1 MVPAL
6 PPHPVSRRQHRPPVT
21 IWPTPV
27 YHVTG
32 QYSPHFVVTVRSR
45 RFGIVRT
52 IFERQFRAIE
62 DARRWAQ
69 ATRARGQKVI
79 EEGIL

>member
-1 MVPAL
+1 MAPAL
-6 PPHPVSRRQHRPPVT
+6 PPHPKRQHRPPVT

-32 QYSPHFVVTVRSR
+32 HYSPHFVVTVRSR

-52 IFERQFRAIE
+52 IFERQFAAVE
-62 DARRWAQ
+62 EARRWAQ
-69 ATRARGQKVI
+69 SARARGQQVI
-79 EEGIL
+79 EEGVL

>member
-1 MVPAL
+1 MAPAL
-6 PPHPVSRRQHRPPVT
+6 PPHPRRQQRPPVT

-27 YHVTG
+27 YYVTG
-32 QYSPHFVVTVRSR
+32 CYGPHYVVTVRSR
-45 RFGIVRT
+45 RFGILRT
-52 IFERQFRAIE
+52 IFERQFSAIE

-69 ATRARGQKVI
+69 AARARGQKVI